1 MYENILIDFTNLFF
15 RSIYFGIEKEKSILS
30 IPKYFLSEVDSI
42 KNKFANENTIL
53 WFLCDDSIFLLR
65 RDIEQD
71 YKQNRKKEKLPTV
84 IFSFLGLLQEI
95 LKYQNENYR
104 IISDVGFEADDFVK
118 PLLKQLQGKNLLV
131 SYDLDFS
138 RGVDFK
144 TDWYNWTNV
153 YNEIEFVKKYS
164 FYPNEESVKLY
175 KSLNGYK
182 SDGIK
187 IGVENLQP
195 LTLFQI
201 CRQAIDYNSLDD
213 FKNDLDWIEKNE
225 RVKIIKSFDQ
235 IETNYELCNFIK
247 LNKSLD
253 EYIEYGS
260 KNKIQLKILLESLGL
275 QLKLS
280 KQEIE
285 NEFFDLL

>member
-15 RSIYFGIEKEKSILS
+15 RSIYFGIEKQKSILS
-30 IPKYFLSEVDSI
+30 IPKYFLSEIDNI

-65 RDIEQD
+65 REIEQD
-71 YKQNRKKEKLPTV
+71 YKLNRKKEKLPTV

-95 LKYQNENYR
+95 LKCQSENYR
-104 IISDVGFEADDFVK
+104 IISDVGLEADDFIK
-118 PLLKQLQGKNLLV
+118 PLLKQLQGKNLLI

-164 FYPNEESVKLY
+164 FYPNEESIKLY

-182 SDGIK
+182 SDGIR
-187 IGVENLQP
+187 IGVENLLP

-201 CRQAIDYNSLDD
+201 CRQAIDYNSLED

-225 RVKIIKSFDQ
+225 RLKILKSFDK

-253 EYIEYGS
+253 ECIEYGS
-260 KNKIQLKILLESLGL
+260 KNKIELKILLESLGL